1 MNRTLTVLMTASL
14 LFAGTAIAAP
24 ADPADLVKERY
35 ARIQKVVDRNP
46 GKAAMRKGIRKVMNT
61 FVDFRELGRRT
72 LKGNWEGLKTRQR
85 KQFVKGF
92 KQMIQR
98 TYVKRFNPNRKV
110 RIEYRG
116 PAMMEEDGT
125 ASVFTIVRSGRSEA
139 KVDYRFHRVKRKWKA
154 FDVIIDDVSQVKNYR
169 KQFHRIMKKDGFE
182 GLMAKIRKKNEK
194 EKRKEEKEL
203 AKEAKKPAK
212 E

>member
-1 MNRTLTVLMTASL
+1 MTLAAML
-14 LFAGTAIAAP
+14 LFASSAVAAP
-24 ADPADLVKERY
+24 KDPTDLVRERY

-46 GKAAMRKGIRKVMNT
+46 GKAAMRKGIRKVMDT
-61 FVDFRELGRRT
+61 FVDFEELGRRT
-72 LKGNWEGLKTRQR
+72 LKGNWEGLKRRQR

-116 PAMMEEDGT
+116 AAEMKDDGT
-125 ASVFTIVRSGRSEA
+125 ASVYTIVRSGKSEA

-169 KQFHRIMKKDGFE
+169 KQFHRIMKKDGFD
-182 GLMAKIRKKNEK
+182 GLMAKIRKKNDK

-203 AKEAKKPAK
+203 AEEAKKSAK